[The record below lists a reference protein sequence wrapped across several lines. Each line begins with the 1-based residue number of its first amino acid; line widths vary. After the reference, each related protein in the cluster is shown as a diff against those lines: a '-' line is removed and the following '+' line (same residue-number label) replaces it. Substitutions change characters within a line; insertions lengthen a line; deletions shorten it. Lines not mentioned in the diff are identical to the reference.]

1 MIFGR
6 RSSGWEKEESK
17 GGVAGDAESRLL
29 GRTMGRRGRAGG
41 WVDMKLWGVSGEIEI
56 DKD

>member
-6 RSSGWEKEESK
+6 RSSGEEKEESK
-17 GGVAGDAESRLL
+17 GGVAGDVETRLL
-29 GRTMGRRGRAGG
+29 GRTRRRRGRAGG

-56 DKD
+56 DEG